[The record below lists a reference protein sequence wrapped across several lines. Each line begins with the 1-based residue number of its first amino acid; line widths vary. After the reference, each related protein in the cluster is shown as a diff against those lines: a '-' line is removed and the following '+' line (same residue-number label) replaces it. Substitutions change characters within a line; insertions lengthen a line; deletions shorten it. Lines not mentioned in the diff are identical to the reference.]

1 MEAYAFA
8 AQTFR
13 VTEQDYGLQTHREG
27 VCCAAVGVEI
37 NVWHKGAGARW
48 ALPDRAAFNER
59 QRDRETV
66 GGRVKERQH
75 HAHEWRCVRVCA
87 CVKTNLCSPI
97 PRNFKDSDGE

>member
-48 ALPDRAAFNER
+48 ALPDRAASNER
-59 QRDRETV
+59 ERDRDRETV
-66 GGRVKERQH
+66 RQRDVSFGILVSLRH
-75 HAHEWRCVRVCA
+75 CRWVRWRWM
-87 CVKTNLCSPI
+87 LLL
-97 PRNFKDSDGE
+97 